1 MDGNEVNHCPNCGQ
15 DSPSNT
21 NFCIKCGSAFVASGL
36 KTFPGRPVISMD
48 SQKQGH
54 LPANSSD
61 YSYQNQNPQTPQFQP
76 LANSL
81 QVRNRGKQQN
91 KIVVGAVGA
100 LVAVLALFLVFGKS
114 SSSSQSVT
122 PNTQQSGTDYVPA
135 STENSQYYSSYD
147 NYPQEFRDAFV
158 NSCIDG
164 SQYDYCVC
172 VLEGLEAT
180 YSADELMYLFD
191 SGDSTYMNAAV
202 LSCI

>member
-1 MDGNEVNHCPNCGQ
+1 MNHCPNCGQ

-61 YSYQNQNPQTPQFQP
+61 YSY
-76 LANSL
+76 SL